1 MTRSLADV
9 VHVLTRPHIPQ
20 GETRAMY
27 AEPLLDTLQSLI
39 HPSSGA
45 RENEGGGG
53 GGGSRPPVNLDAVSL
68 WQEITRRID
77 REWPYAGHP
86 SAVKVPYGKKLQAWF
101 NTAVEPQQQAR
112 VYDYC
117 ASWENR
123 IRELQTRTKK
133 MPIKGACPA
142 CNKTHVE
149 TIDEDGNA
157 RYNPA
162 LLAFPQAS
170 PVYAICQVC
179 QETWEGSDLH
189 KLAAIISA

>member
-9 VHVLTRPHIPQ
+9 VHVLTRPHA
-20 GETRAMY
+20 TRNGDRVAY
-27 AEPLLDTLQSLI
+27 VEPLFDTLQSLV

-68 WQEITRRID
+68 WQEISRRID

-117 ASWENR
+117 TNWESR

-133 MPIKGACPA
+133 MPIKGACPN
-142 CNKTHVE
+142 CDKTHVE
-149 TIDEDGNA
+149 TIDEEGSA

-162 LLAFPQAS
+162 LMAYPGS
-170 PVYAICQVC
+170 TPIYAECLVC
-179 QETWEGSDLH
+179 GERWEGSAIHDL
-189 KLAAIISA
+189 SALMV